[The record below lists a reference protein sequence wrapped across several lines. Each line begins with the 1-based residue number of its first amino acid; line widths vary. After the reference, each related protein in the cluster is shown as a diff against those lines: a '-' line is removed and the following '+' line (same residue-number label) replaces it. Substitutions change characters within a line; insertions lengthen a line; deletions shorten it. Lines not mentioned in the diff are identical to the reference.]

1 MLECLEHN
9 VWLKTNQS
17 CSEWFEDMIL
27 IFLNFQFKGSLK
39 FVHSAGFL
47 VSWDGLVGGGFFDGF
62 GFVFDFF
69 EVFKGLFESIV
80 GL

>member
-1 MLECLEHN
+1 M
-9 VWLKTNQS
+9 V
-17 CSEWFEDMIL
+17 L
-27 IFLNFQFKGSLK
+27 IFLYFQFKGSLK

-47 VSWDGLVGGGFFDGF
+47 ISWNGLIGSRFLDGF

-69 EVFKGLFESIV
+69 EVFKGLFEGIV